1 MYIAEEAYGWK
12 MLLKLLEIILIEYN
26 SLTFIV
32 KMEIFYINPATI
44 YYTFSFL
51 YIMILSYLSLLT
63 DEIVLLLI
71 SIPNSTSTTFV
82 LVHLKFMFINITSMK
97 KILQLPQL

>member
-1 MYIAEEAYGWK
+1 